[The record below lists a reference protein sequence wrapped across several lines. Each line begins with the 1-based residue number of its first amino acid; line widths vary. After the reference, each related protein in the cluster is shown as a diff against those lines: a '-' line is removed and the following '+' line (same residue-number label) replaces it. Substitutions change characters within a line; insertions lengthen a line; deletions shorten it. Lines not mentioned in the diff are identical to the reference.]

1 MGSVNLEDIL
11 NIVQRRRIEAAIQS
25 STTCKSDGIR
35 QQTWMK
41 EESENVWKTNL
52 GANGGST
59 TTGALQLGGI
69 EEMMKM
75 AIRKPKLMES
85 DELGEIQGKCP

>member
-11 NIVQRRRIEAAIQS
+11 NIVQRRRIEAEIQS

-41 EESENVWKTNL
+41 EELENVWKTNL
-52 GANGGST
+52 GANGDHDGSVAV
-59 TTGALQLGGI
+59 GRNRGD
-69 EEMMKM
+69 
-75 AIRKPKLMES
+75 
-85 DELGEIQGKCP
+85 DENGN